1 MDNNNLMSEH
11 QHGFRAGRSC
21 VTQLIEVLD
30 MWTGMI
36 EEKGGVDVAYLDFS
50 KAFDSVPHQRLLKKT
65 QAHGISGYLLKWIGS
80 FLTDRKQ
87 CVSINGAKSDWAD
100 VLSGIPQGSVLGPIL
115 FVIYINDL
123 PDVLEGCVKIFADDT
138 KVFTHIQE
146 PKDGEVLQ
154 RDLDSLGSW
163 SEEWQLKFNVAK
175 CGIIHYGR
183 QENPVTYSMCSGTTR
198 QDLEVREEEKDLGVV
213 FDPTLKFSKHVS
225 VVANKANRIVGLI
238 KRTFDHMD
246 EVMFKPLYKTL
257 IRPHLEYANCVWSPF
272 LQQDINRIE
281 KVQRRATKIIPSI
294 RDLPYEVRLQKLKLP
309 TLAYRRL
316 RGDMIQ
322 VYKIMHGL
330 NRMNKSTLF
339 TMKDADKNLRGH
351 DLMIQ
356 KQHAHLDIRKYSFTN
371 RVVNT
376 WNRLPKAAVNAPTVN
391 SFKTEVDVFLTSK
404 YDKYSFMSCN
414 KL

>member
-1 MDNNNLMSEH
+1 MSSFLL
-11 QHGFRAGRSC
+11 QN
-21 VTQLIEVLD
+21 TIIIPIQLNFVSQS
-30 MWTGMI
+30 
-36 EEKGGVDVAYLDFS
+36 FS
-50 KAFDSVPHQRLLKKT
+50 KAV
-65 QAHGISGYLLKWIGS
+65 
-80 FLTDRKQ
+80 
-87 CVSINGAKSDWAD
+87 
-100 VLSGIPQGSVLGPIL
+100 VL
-115 FVIYINDL
+115 
-123 PDVLEGCVKIFADDT
+123 
-138 KVFTHIQE
+138 
-146 PKDGEVLQ
+146 
-154 RDLDSLGSW
+154 
-163 SEEWQLKFNVAK
+163 
-175 CGIIHYGR
+175 
-183 QENPVTYSMCSGTTR
+183 
-198 QDLEVREEEKDLGVV
+198 
-213 FDPTLKFSKHVS
+213 
-225 VVANKANRIVGLI
+225 
-238 KRTFDHMD
+238 
-246 EVMFKPLYKTL
+246 
-257 IRPHLEYANCVWSPF
+257 
-272 LQQDINRIE
+272 
-281 KVQRRATKIIPSI
+281 TKIIPSI

-391 SFKTEVDVFLTSK
+391 SFKTAVDVFLTSK